1 MSADNSIL
9 RQVGDYYAD
18 KLAAH
23 GPTAQ
28 GVDWNSEVSQLLRFE
43 QFSRLWPTT
52 AQFSLN
58 DLGCGYGALY
68 DYLAGRGR
76 VVDYFG
82 LDVSSAMIDEAS
94 RRTAGRK
101 GCAFVCSS
109 SFPRTADYCV
119 ASGIF
124 NVKLGAADDAWQAHV
139 HATLAEMHR
148 ASRAGFAFN
157 CLTRYADPD
166 RMRPDLHYADPGA
179 LFDYCKRHF
188 ARNVA
193 LLHDYGLYEFT
204 VVVRKDIA

>member
-1 MSADNSIL
+1 VAFDKPML
-9 RQVGDYYAD
+9 REIGEYYAG

-28 GVDWNSEVSQLLRFE
+28 GVDWNSADSQRLRFE
-43 QFSRLWPTT
+43 QFSRLWQGAT
-52 AQFSLN
+52 QFSLN
-58 DLGCGYGALY
+58 DLGSGYGALF
-68 DYLAGRGR
+68 DYLAGQGR
-76 VVDYFG
+76 KVDYLG
-82 LDVSSAMIDEAS
+82 LDVSAAMIEEAS
-94 RRTAGRK
+94 RRTVGQT
-101 GCAFVCSS
+101 GCAFLCGS

-124 NVKLGAADDAWQAHV
+124 NVKLGAADDAWKAHV

-179 LFDYCKRHF
+179 LFDHCKRHF
-188 ARNVA
+188 ARNIA

-204 VVVRKDIA
+204 IVVCKDPA

>member
-1 MSADNSIL
+1 MTADEPIL
-9 RQVGDYYAD
+9 RQVGDYYGD

-28 GVDWNSEVSQLLRFE
+28 GADWNSEASQQLRFE

-58 DLGCGYGALY
+58 DLGCGYGALH

-82 LDVSSAMIDEAS
+82 LDVSAAMIEEAS

-101 GCAFVCSS
+101 NCAFACGS
-109 SFPRTADYCV
+109 SFPRIADYCV

-124 NVKLGAADDAWQAHV
+124 NVKLRAPDESWQAHV
-139 HATLAEMHR
+139 LATLAEMHR
-148 ASRAGFAFN
+148 ASRSGFAFN
-157 CLTRYADPD
+157 CLTRYADPH
-166 RMRPDLHYADPGA
+166 RMRSDLYYADPGA
-179 LFDYCKRHF
+179 LFDHCKRNF

-204 VVVRKDIA
+204 IVVRKDIE